1 MEEDMDMD
9 VELELES
16 VFEVREIDLDYE
28 FDAAR
33 FFDFTRVESLAEA
46 GEAELWFESA
56 PTYPPSPFVSRL
68 AMREG
73 SLMENVTTSPKCDVE
88 DTSTLHESDP
98 ESVMVLEFSAVGAIN
113 KGNEGAN
120 RGISTN
126 IQKILRNALNQSFQL
141 TTGLTTH
148 NHLPSDKLKA
158 KSKSAKPMARSSTLM
173 KPTASQLA
181 KQNHPPQVA
190 TSRFQKLQALNSN
203 RSLGNSSVVESQAT
217 KRQKLEGGLL
227 RKVDEVKHQTTLVHK
242 APKKEGTKD
251 RNAINTKL
259 RLTVPRE
266 PELETA
272 QRAQR
277 LRPKNVTEEE
287 LVTSVTHRFKARPL
301 NRKVGT
307 YDVTKWTSSKTDFI
321 VLHSSQVYILNLQ
334 ILKGPSLPVPKKSV
348 PKLPEFQVVNCSFLL
363 VPDLMEFH
371 LKTLERAVQLSS
383 AVSFSSIYTN
393 AADKGFEK
401 PRTISVNGNGTR
413 ETRRPSVMDATN
425 QDVCDTKYNFKA
437 RPLNRKIFSSKGDIG
452 VFRNIKRETTVPL
465 EFNFQTQ
472 KRVPQNLPVEL
483 FSKLSLTSELQ
494 PSNGSQMKSPQPTLI
509 STKNMKLSLTVL
521 AQVGSPAT
529 APTSQSAAARPNA
542 AFSFCG
548 WIAAVVSFIGLVFV

>member
-1 MEEDMDMD
+1 MDEDME

-16 VFEVREIDLDYE
+16 VFEVRSIDLDYE

-33 FFDFTRVESLAEA
+33 FFDFTRAESPAEA

-56 PTYPPSPFVSRL
+56 PTYPPSPFVTRL
-68 AMREG
+68 VMREG
-73 SLMENVTTSPKCDVE
+73 SLMENVTTSPKCDEE

-98 ESVMVLEFSAVGAIN
+98 ENVMVLEISAVSPIK

-126 IQKILRNALNQSFQL
+126 IQKILRNALNQSFHL

-158 KSKSAKPMARSSTLM
+158 KSKSAKPMPRSSTLM

-190 TSRFQKLQALNSN
+190 TSRFQKLQALDSN
-203 RSLGNSSVVESQAT
+203 RSLGNSSVVESQAA

-277 LRPKNVTEEE
+277 LRPKNGTEEE

-301 NRKVGT
+301 NRK
-307 YDVTKWTSSKTDFI
+307 
-321 VLHSSQVYILNLQ
+321 

-348 PKLPEFQVVNCSFLL
+348 PKLPEFQ
-363 VPDLMEFH
+363 EFH

-383 AVSFSSIYTN
+383 TVSFSSIHTN

-413 ETRRPSVMDATN
+413 ETRRPSVMDATS

-452 VFRNIKRETTVPL
+452 VFRNIKRETTVPM

-472 KRVPQNLPVEL
+472 KRAPQNLPVEL

-494 PSNGSQMKSPQPTLI
+494 LSNGSQLKSPRPTFI
-509 STKNMKLSLTVL
+509 STK
-521 AQVGSPAT
+521 GSKENRV
-529 APTSQSAAARPNA
+529 TSFQPKHEISEDYT
-542 AFSFCG
+542 
-548 WIAAVVSFIGLVFV
+548 